1 MNQKM
6 KKRIIAGAGVGLAS
20 AVCIGAI
27 VSFTGLKDASLN
39 QDRMKE
45 EEESYMEEEIL
56 GYSERAPGPRDEVLE
71 VCTDFAEQVCERS
84 YLASDGR
91 EGYELL
97 TAEYRATLEKT
108 GDPEKTAAHYRENEL
123 VQNLIEV
130 ENAETISV
138 SETEAQAAVSCRC
151 RYGETAAG
159 FVDLNGVG
167 EGEEFTLLM
176 FMGLEKV
183 DGQWKISGCNVIQ
196 C

>member
-1 MNQKM
+1 MNQKV

-39 QDRMKE
+39 QDRLKE

-159 FVDLNGVG
+159 FERWTD
-167 EGEEFTLLM
+167 
-176 FMGLEKV
+176 
-183 DGQWKISGCNVIQ
+183 SGRSPAAM
-196 C
+196 

>member
-1 MNQKM
+1 MNPKIR
-6 KKRIIAGAGVGLAS
+6 KRVIAGACAGIAA
-20 AVCIGAI
+20 AVCTGAI

-39 QDRMKE
+39 QDRPEE

-56 GYSERAPGPRDEVLE
+56 GYSEMDSGPRDEVLE
-71 VCTDFAEQVCERS
+71 VCTAFAEAVCERS
-84 YLASDGR
+84 HITSDGR
-91 EGYELL
+91 EGYDLL
-97 TAEYRATLEKT
+97 TAEYRATLEETK
-108 GDPEKTAAHYRENEL
+108 DPEKTVAHYRENEL
-123 VQNLIEV
+123 VQNIIEV

-167 EGEEFTLLM
+167 KGEEFTLLM
-176 FMGLEKV
+176 FMGLEKS
-183 DGQWKISGCNVIQ
+183 DGQWRISGCNVIQ

>member
-1 MNQKM
+1 MNQKV
-6 KKRIIAGAGVGLAS
+6 KKRIIAGAGVGFTS

-39 QDRMKE
+39 QDHPE
-45 EEESYMEEEIL
+45 EEESYMEEENP
-56 GYSERAPGPRDEVLE
+56 GYYENSPGPRNEVLE

-84 YLASDGR
+84 YRVSDGK

-167 EGEEFTLLM
+167 KGEEFTLLM

-183 DGQWKISGCNVIQ
+183 NGQWKISGCNVIQ